1 MLEKISEDKV
11 VALYIPIGPLRGA
24 SKYLA
29 YERFGYVQFATPE
42 GLRRALVNEIL
53 VGNRAIEVVTSG
65 KEFMIERMEGKST
78 DFRGP
83 RCVIDGNEVTGVGKW
98 MDHANY
104 WHTSPWDWVDL
115 LEEMAKDPCVSG
127 VGT

>member
-1 MLEKISEDKV
+1 M
-11 VALYIPIGPLRGA
+11 
-24 SKYLA
+24 
-29 YERFGYVQFATPE
+29 QFATHE

-83 RCVIDGNEVTGVGKW
+83 RCVLDGEEAARVSKW

-104 WHTSPWDWVDL
+104 WQTSPWDWCDL

-127 VGT
+127 LGTWKNLP